1 MHARSRIATA
11 VAVAAVYFVLAKLG
25 FTMAFT
31 AAQVTLV
38 WPPTGLSLAV
48 LLLCGSEAWP
58 GVFLG
63 AWLANITTQEPLAV
77 ASAIAAG
84 NTLEAL
90 VAWSLV
96 RRYAGSPHAV
106 NWLRYALGLVLFGAM
121 ASTTISATIGTL
133 SLCAGGVQRWSAFPS
148 LWWTWWLGDAAGD
161 LIVAPAI
168 LTWSAWRPLARWN
181 DWIEIAVLAVALV
194 ATTAVLFFSGF
205 GNARSYPFEYT
216 LFPFIIW
223 AAIRFGVAG
232 AAAANLVTATVAIW
246 GTVSRLTPAAGPLG
260 DERLLPLQIFL
271 GTVAGTGLLLGA
283 TISERDA
290 SKARK
295 AGLLEA
301 ALDCIISIDQTGRI
315 IEFNP
320 SAERTFGYRRRDVIG
335 REMAGLIIPE
345 TLRDAYRRDLAR
357 AASGRSAMVGRRF
370 ETIAVRANGTEFP
383 IELSITRV
391 PMARPPVF
399 TGFLRDITE
408 QKRLAR
414 YLTFRATHDGL
425 TKVLNRA
432 AFSERL
438 SAAVDTVNAHG
449 GAVAVLFVDLDRFK
463 AVNDQLGHAAG
474 DRLLTSTAR
483 RLRAAVRPGD
493 SVGRLGGDEFAILL
507 DPIAGR
513 DEALVVVDRVSHAL
527 GEPFL
532 VGGHRV
538 SAVASIGVALCPA
551 DARGAEDLLRAADA
565 SMYRAKTSRAA
576 SG

>member
-1 MHARSRIATA
+1 MYSRSRIVTT
-11 VAVAAVYFVLAKLG
+11 VAVAAVYLALAKLG

-48 LLLCGSEAWP
+48 LLLCGREAWP

-63 AWLANITTQEPLAV
+63 AWLANITVQEPLAV

-96 RRYAGSPHAV
+96 RRYAGGPHAI

-121 ASTTISATIGTL
+121 ASTTVSATIGAL

-168 LTWSAWRPLARWN
+168 LTWSAWRPLVRWN
-181 DWIEIAVLAVALV
+181 DLAEIAILAACLV
-194 ATTAVLFFSGF
+194 TTTAVLFFSGF
-205 GNARSYPFEYT
+205 GDARSYPFEYT

-246 GTVSRLTPAAGPLG
+246 GTVSRLAPAAGPQG
-260 DERLLPLQIFL
+260 DARLLPLQIFL

-301 ALDCIISIDQTGRI
+301 ALDCVISIDRTGRI

-335 REMAGLIIPE
+335 QEMAGLIIPE

-357 AASGRSAMVGRRF
+357 AAGGRSAMVGRRF
-370 ETIAVRANGTEFP
+370 ETVAVRADGTEFP

-391 PMARPPVF
+391 PLAGPPVF

-432 AFSERL
+432 AFMERL
-438 SAAVDTVNAHG
+438 SAAVDAVNVHG
-449 GAVAVLFVDLDRFK
+449 GAVAVLFIDLDRFK
-463 AVNDQLGHAAG
+463 AVNDTLGHAAG

-483 RLRAAVRPGD
+483 RLRASVRPGD

-513 DEALVVVDRVSHAL
+513 AEALVVADRVTPRARRAVPRRRTPSLGGGERRRRAL
-527 GEPFL
+527 P
-532 VGGHRV
+532 R
-538 SAVASIGVALCPA
+538 
-551 DARGAEDLLRAADA
+551 RRAG
-565 SMYRAKTSRAA
+565 R
-576 SG
+576 